1 LQKLCEG
8 GGRIAKQS
16 IELELSS
23 HYHQP
28 QGVEQFGLE
37 AIPQELKVVAWYD
50 LFLIIVNFLINP
62 ASILI
67 GGMSVVAGLS
77 FWAAVAAQTLGCVIA
92 FAAYI
97 TIATIGVDYGLPG
110 QVATRVTF
118 GLRGAKWLPS
128 LLRVLASTYWF
139 AFQTIAGSLVI
150 VNILDHFSGGHH
162 SLRFVSVLFGLGQV
176 VVAVWGYQSLK
187 ILSRIAFPF
196 KVVIL
201 ILLWTQLARYH
212 NPDFHPAR
220 VLHYQGIVGWKWA
233 LFAVWTNSMA
243 AGWIVMITD
252 AADFCRYSR
261 SRMDMWVGTTSAALG
276 GSFFC
281 ALLGAY
287 GAAATLGKVSNF
299 FVVVTSVDSRPL
311 MLLAVLIVI
320 VLDNWTINVLNLYT
334 GGLSVS
340 NIFESV
346 GRFWTTLA
354 VGVASILLSAF
365 PGLVSGYLQYTGALG
380 NLFAPV
386 AGILLADYLFIQK
399 RRISLPA
406 LFERDGPYW
415 YWHGFNVL
423 AVAWTLLGFALYV
436 TTPVSWI
443 QTLTTVLLT
452 GTGYLATQ
460 RLVAERLSRRQLP

>member
-1 LQKLCEG
+1 M
-8 GGRIAKQS
+8 QS

-37 AIPQELKVVAWYD
+37 AIPQELKTVAWYD

-67 GGMSVVAGLS
+67 GGMSVAAGLS
-77 FWAAVAAQTLGCVIA
+77 FWTAVAAQTLGCVIA

-118 GLRGAKWLPS
+118 GLRGAKWVPS

-150 VNILDHFSGGHH
+150 VNILDHFSPGHH

-187 ILSRIAFPF
+187 ILSRVAFPF

-201 ILLWTQLARYH
+201 ILLWVQLAHYH

-220 VLHYQGIVGWKWA
+220 VLHYQGVVGWRWA
-233 LFAVWTNSMA
+233 LFAVWTNAMA

-261 SRMDMWVGTTSAALG
+261 SRIDMWVGTTSAALG

-299 FVVVTSVDSRPL
+299 FVVVTAVDSRPL
-311 MLLAVLIVI
+311 TLLAVLVVI

-340 NIFESV
+340 NIFESI

-365 PGLVSGYLQYTGALG
+365 PGLVSGYLQYTSALG

-386 AGILLADYLFIQK
+386 AGILLADYIFIQK
-399 RRISLPA
+399 RRIHLPA

-415 YWHGFNVL
+415 YWNGFNLL
-423 AVAWTLLGFALYV
+423 AVAWTLLGFGLYV

-452 GTGYLATQ
+452 GIGYLVTQ
-460 RLVAERLSRRQLP
+460 SFITGKLSRR